1 MKLSELLRVQPR
13 ITLALV
19 EESAGAF
26 VGNGMNRGRDAEW
39 YDAKLTYCYE
49 TDDSG
54 LGVTVECV
62 AKYDQ
67 TTGIAR
73 IVGYFDTTDGHELWA
88 TGVDELASL
97 ENAHSFFVDNLV
109 GELKGFDVA
118 KLFEAIPFKDTKTF
132 ILEWI

>member
-1 MKLSELLRVQPR
+1 MKLSELLRVYPR

-49 TDDSG
+49 TGDSG
-54 LGVTVECV
+54 IGVTVECV
-62 AKYDQ
+62 VKYDQ
-67 TTGIAR
+67 PTGIAKIER
-73 IVGYFDTTDGHELWA
+73 YEDTTDGNELWA

-97 ENAHSFFVDNLV
+97 ENAHSFFVNNLV
-109 GELKGFDVA
+109 AELKGFDVA
-118 KLFEAIPFKDTKTF
+118 KLFASVPFKDTKTF

>member
-1 MKLSELLRVQPR
+1 MKLSHLLQVQPR

-26 VGNGMNRGRDAEW
+26 TGNGINRGRNAEW

-49 TDDSG
+49 DESAG
-54 LGVTVECV
+54 LGVTIECV
-62 AKYDQ
+62 ANYDQ
-67 TTGIAR
+67 TTGVASIERYA
-73 IVGYFDTTDGHELWA
+73 DTTDGNELWA

-109 GELKGFDVA
+109 GELKGFDTDR
-118 KLFEAIPFKDTKTF
+118 LFRTVPFKGTTTF
-132 ILEWI
+132 MLEWI